1 MQAPAIAPENGQ
13 ASPEVMRRVQQTVQD
28 NISAE
33 LSPSDRL
40 IVQEATERLMS
51 RARAGFWVGSL
62 VGGLIAFRGRWAA
75 GQAAR
80 RTGIQPRLFF
90 PSAKEGAGSVKAQ
103 QEAAKKAAQEG
114 AGSDAAGDEMRRG
127 RAVFFGKAMGYGI
140 LGSIAGTWVGLQ
152 FGKSSAS
159 KYIEAT
165 GRRAAIDEATERGM
179 ARAAEELGRM
189 TGQQFKVQRSV
200 MGGTAALPADLRS
213 GGGMS
218 QDREGSGVA
227 YGEPGRELSHETLTD
242 GVGYSDRAPPQDQLP
257 TSLSDSSTAAATSA
271 SSSGSSRWDELRRSR
286 AAPPSKWD
294 ALREANSRSS
304 LPSSGSPSRGT
315 VEDERDLPRDDGDE
329 GRAAA
334 AERERRRREFDAL
347 FEKEARGGD
356 DSMGDKPY
364 R

>member
-51 RARAGFWVGSL
+51 RARTGFWVGSL

-103 QEAAKKAAQEG
+103 QETAKKAAQEG

-140 LGSIAGTWVGLQ
+140 LGSIAGCATIHLRCTRSQAEGSADCCA
-152 FGKSSAS
+152 FAERGSACSSA
-159 KYIEAT
+159 
-165 GRRAAIDEATERGM
+165 R
-179 ARAAEELGRM
+179 
-189 TGQQFKVQRSV
+189 
-200 MGGTAALPADLRS
+200 ALPAN
-213 GGGMS
+213 
-218 QDREGSGVA
+218 
-227 YGEPGRELSHETLTD
+227 
-242 GVGYSDRAPPQDQLP
+242 
-257 TSLSDSSTAAATSA
+257 TSK
-271 SSSGSSRWDELRRSR
+271 
-286 AAPPSKWD
+286 P
-294 ALREANSRSS
+294 
-304 LPSSGSPSRGT
+304 
-315 VEDERDLPRDDGDE
+315 
-329 GRAAA
+329 RAAA
-334 AERERRRREFDAL
+334 RRST
-347 FEKEARGGD
+347 KPPSEAWHARPRSWGA
-356 DSMGDKPY
+356 
-364 R
+364 